1 MRQAWG
7 FRAARAAMFAATCV
21 LLAALGHVL
30 MSGTPIPGWA
40 IVLAF
45 AVVGTAAWFVT
56 DCERGIPFV
65 LVSTVM
71 VQAML
76 HTVFTTAQAHPV
88 TPPMT
93 PGHEMTGT
101 SSYGMLAVH
110 LVAALLSGLW
120 LAYGERAVFT
130 VLRSVATRLLV
141 SLRLIA
147 QPLFT
152 PHQPRIQQHY
162 SPRPLRLFLLVHAI
176 ISRGP
181 PRGVPVN

>member
-1 MRQAWG
+1 
-7 FRAARAAMFAATCV
+7 MFAAICV

-76 HTVFTTAQAHPV
+76 HTVFSTAQTHP
-88 TPPMT
+88 MM

-101 SSYGMLAVH
+101 SSYGMLGVH
-110 LVAALLSGLW
+110 LLAALLSGLW
-120 LAYGERAVFT
+120 LAYGERAAFT
-130 VLRSVATRLLV
+130 VVRSLATRLLV

-147 QPLFT
+147 HPGFT
-152 PHQPRIQQHY
+152 PHQPRIRPHY

-181 PRGVPVN
+181 PRGVPVS

>member
-1 MRQAWG
+1 
-7 FRAARAAMFAATCV
+7 MFAATCV

-30 MSGTPIPGWA
+30 MSGMPIPGWA
-40 IVLAF
+40 IALAF

-65 LVSTVM
+65 VVSTAM
-71 VQAML
+71 VQMML
-76 HTVFTTAQAHPV
+76 HTVFTTAQAHTV
-88 TPPMT
+88 TPSMM
-93 PGHEMTGT
+93 PGHDMTGT

-110 LVAALLSGLW
+110 LLAALLSGLW
-120 LAYGERAVFT
+120 LAYGERAAFT
-130 VLRSVATRLLV
+130 VVRSVATRLLI

-147 QPLFT
+147 HPGFT
-152 PHQPRIQQHY
+152 PHQPQIRPHH
-162 SPRPLRLFLLVHAI
+162 SPTPLRLFLLVHAI

>member
-21 LLAALGHVL
+21 LLAVLGHVL

-40 IVLAF
+40 IALALV
-45 AVVGTAAWFVT
+45 VVGVAAWFVT

-76 HTVFTTAQAHPV
+76 HTVFSTAQAHP
-88 TPPMT
+88 M
-93 PGHEMTGT
+93 GHHMTGT

-110 LVAALLSGLW
+110 LLAALLSGLW
-120 LAYGERAVFT
+120 LAYGERAAFI
-130 VLRSVATRLLV
+130 VLQAVATRLLV

-147 QPLFT
+147 HPGFT
-152 PHQPRIQQHY
+152 PHHPRVRPHY